1 MADIKFTVTLD
12 NVKTEMTKVWEMA
25 NKGLKSGE
33 AVIVTLGRDKG
44 SRLQEKCYHAQMGD
58 FAKQVEPNGN
68 KYSVQAWKELLV
80 FDFAREKLAMGLPL
94 EEGNTWIPS
103 LCGTAMLPS
112 RPATSGF
119 NKDVRSEFIEYL
131 FAKGAEYGVEFT
143 DKTLAEYENYKN
155 PIKGK

>member
-12 NVKTEMTKVWEMA
+12 NVKTEMLKVWEMA

-58 FAKQVEPNGN
+58 FSKQIEPNGN

-94 EEGNTWIPS
+94 KEGNTWIPS

-131 FAKGAEYGVEFT
+131 FAKGVEYAVDFS
-143 DKTLAEYENYKN
+143 DKTLAEYETYKEAN
-155 PIKGK
+155 G

>member
-1 MADIKFTVTLD
+1 MTDIKFTVTID

-25 NKGLKSGE
+25 NKGLRSGE

-58 FAKQVEPNGN
+58 FAKQVWPNGN

-131 FAKGAEYGVEFT
+131 FAKGTEYGVEFT
-143 DKTLAEYENYKN
+143 DKTLAEYETYKEA
-155 PIKGK
+155 K

>member
-12 NVKTEMTKVWEMA
+12 NVKAEMLKVWDMA

-58 FAKQVEPNGN
+58 FAKQLEPNGN
-68 KYSVQAWKELLV
+68 KYNVKAWKELLV
-80 FDFAREKLAMGLPL
+80 FDFARERLAMDLPL
-94 EEGNTWIPS
+94 KEGNAWIPS
-103 LCGTAMLPS
+103 LCGMAMIPS
-112 RPATSGF
+112 RPPTSGF

-131 FAKGAEYGVEFT
+131 FAKGTEYGVEFT
-143 DKTLAEYENYKN
+143 DKTLAEYENYRGAN
-155 PIKGK
+155 G

>member
-58 FAKQVEPNGN
+58 FAKQIEPNGN

-131 FAKGAEYGVEFT
+131 FAKGTEYGVEFT
-143 DKTLAEYENYKN
+143 DKTLAEYDTYKEAN
-155 PIKGK
+155 G

>member
-12 NVKTEMTKVWEMA
+12 NVKTEMLKVWEMA

-58 FAKQVEPNGN
+58 FSKQIEPNGN

-94 EEGNTWIPS
+94 EEGNAWIPS

-131 FAKGAEYGVEFT
+131 FAKGTEYGVEFT
-143 DKTLAEYENYKN
+143 DKTLAEYETYKEAN
-155 PIKGK
+155 G